1 MPKRYWWVI
10 LTYIVAQLSVLIFA
24 PLLFNVFPLTEIQA
38 IVYWNI
44 ISFVAALLIIIRLM
58 KQDLTE
64 KKYRGAA
71 GHVGIVIWSIIGF
84 ILSWIAQVIAVNI
97 EISVFGIEPGSE
109 NTAIIMEIAKQ
120 TPIFLLIPVL
130 IAPIL
135 EELIFRKIIFGTLYK
150 RMNFVFAAFLSALI
164 FGIIHQEPEHILIY
178 SSMGFVFAFL
188 YVQTKRI
195 IVPIIVHMALNTA
208 SVIVQLTFDIEK
220 LEQLQTL
227 IFTFGGL

>member
-1 MPKRYWWVI
+1 LPKRYWWVI

-64 KKYRGAA
+64 KKHRGAA

>member
-1 MPKRYWWVI
+1 LPKRYWWVI
-10 LTYIVAQLSVLIFA
+10 LTYIDAQLSVLIFA

-64 KKYRGAA
+64 KKHRGAA

>member
-1 MPKRYWWVI
+1 MLV
-10 LTYIVAQLSVLIFA
+10 FA
-24 PLLFNVFPLTEIQA
+24 PVLFNLFPLTEIQA

-44 ISFVAALLIIIRLM
+44 ISFVVALLIIVRLM
-58 KQDLTE
+58 KQDLNKDTH
-64 KKYRGAA
+64 RNATS
-71 GHVGIVIWSIIGF
+71 HIGIVVWSIIGF
-84 ILSWIAQVIAVNI
+84 VLSWIAQVVAVNI
-97 EISVFGIEPGSE
+97 EIKVFGIEPGSE
-109 NTAIIMEIAKQ
+109 NTAIIMEIAMQ

-150 RMNFVFAAFLSALI
+150 RMNFVFAALLSALI
-164 FGIIHQEPEHILIY
+164 FGIIHQEPDHILIY

-195 IVPIIVHMALNTA
+195 IVPIIVHIALNTT
-208 SVIVQLTFDIEK
+208 SVIVQLTLDVEQ

-227 IFTFGGL
+227 IIPFGGL

>member
-64 KKYRGAA
+64 KKHRGAA